1 MTTAPHVRWA
11 FSPPYSLEGGFHV
24 LPESPIAVDS
34 AGHVFHSAQAYAD
47 PVLFHTAARLLRR
60 EDPLHWV
67 EDPNFNSFYVATKY
81 ADVQE
86 IEASSATML
95 NGPRAIL
102 GAKDRDA
109 KVQAEGHLVKTL
121 VHMDGQEHRD
131 HRRLVSDWFRPKNLA
146 ALQVRLDELAEVS
159 VRQMIEADGRCDF
172 ATDIAMQYPL
182 NVILA
187 LLGLPESDYP
197 RMLKLTQEIFGP
209 EDPEHAR
216 DEVALASMM
225 ETIADFVKY
234 FSALTADRQS
244 TPTED
249 LATVIANGTI
259 DGQLI
264 GPMEQIGHY
273 VLIATAGHDTTSS
286 AMSGGLL
293 ALIEHPEQLK
303 LLQDD
308 PTLMDSAIEEIIR
321 WTSPVKHFMRTAV
334 EDLEIRGT
342 TIHRGQDVLL
352 SYWSANF
359 DEDAF
364 ADPYRFDVR
373 RTPNKHLSFG
383 FGSHYCL
390 GATLARM
397 EVKSLLGAIV
407 PRLDAIELDGSPEFT
422 PSTFVS
428 GLKRLPI
435 RYSLT

>member
-1 MTTAPHVRWA
+1 MSLDSRV
-11 FSPPYSLEGGFHV
+11 SLE
-24 LPESPIAVDS
+24 A
-34 AGHVFHSAQAYAD
+34 AGHVFHSAQANAD
-47 PVLFHTAARLLRR
+47 PATFHAAASLLRR

-67 EDPNFNSFYVATKY
+67 EDPNFNPFYVVTKY

-86 IEASSATML
+86 IEASSSTML
-95 NGPRAIL
+95 NEPRAIL
-102 GAKDRDA
+102 GARDRDA
-109 KVQAEGHLVKTL
+109 KVKEQGHLVKTL
-121 VHMDGQEHRD
+121 VHMDGQEHKD
-131 HRRLVSDWFRPKNLA
+131 HRRLVGDWFRPKNLT
-146 ALQVRLDELAEVS
+146 ALQARLDELSEAS
-159 VRQMIEADGRCDF
+159 VRKMAEAGGRLDF

-197 RMLKLTQEIFGP
+197 RMLKLTQELFGP

-216 DEVALASMM
+216 DEVAVASMM
-225 ETIADFVKY
+225 ETIADFVAY
-234 FSALTADRQS
+234 FTSLSADRRAA
-244 TPTED
+244 PTAD
-249 LATVIANGTI
+249 LATVIANGSI
-259 DGQLI
+259 EGNPI

-293 ALIEHPEQLK
+293 ALIENPDQLA
-303 LLQDD
+303 LLQAD
-308 PTLMDSAIEEIIR
+308 PTLMDSAVEEIIR
-321 WTSPVKHFMRTAV
+321 WTSPVKHFMRTAT
-334 EDLEIRGT
+334 EDFHVRGT
-342 TIHRGQDVLL
+342 TIHPGEDVLL

-359 DEDAF
+359 DEEVF
-364 ADPYRFDVR
+364 TDPYRFDVR

-397 EVKSLLGAIV
+397 EVKSLLGSII
-407 PRLDAIELDGSPEFT
+407 PRLDAIELDGTPEYT

-435 RYSLT
+435 CYSLT